1 METKKIPY
9 LEYDRLRT
17 KLNRRISRMERDNI
31 ELQRQL
37 FMKGIDVEVVL
48 QQLEYSEAMVSH
60 LRDQIIILNKRIEDI
75 ENGRQKTP

>member
-1 METKKIPY
+1 MKTIPY

-37 FMKGIDVEVVL
+37 FMKCIDVEVVM

-60 LRDQIIILNKRIEDI
+60 LRDQIALLNKRIEDI
-75 ENGRQKTP
+75 ENGRKKTP